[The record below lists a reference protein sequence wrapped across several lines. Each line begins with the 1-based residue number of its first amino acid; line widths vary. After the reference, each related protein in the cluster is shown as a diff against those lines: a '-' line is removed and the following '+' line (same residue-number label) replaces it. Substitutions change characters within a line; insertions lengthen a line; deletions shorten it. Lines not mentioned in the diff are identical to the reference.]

1 VSFFKIGVD
10 LNGMSASE
18 YLPLYQSF
26 TNRTHIRN
34 GRRFDQSEISQ
45 IIEKNICCGVIL
57 SDFDTIKKYTLR
69 RIYRVIVQYKAVC
82 AVDIV

>member
-1 VSFFKIGVD
+1 MSFFKIGVD

-18 YLPLYQSF
+18 YLPLYQYV

-45 IIEKNICCGVIL
+45 IVEKNICCSVIL
-57 SDFDTIKKYTLR
+57 SGFDTIKKYTSNG
-69 RIYRVIVQYKAVC
+69 IYRVTV
-82 AVDIV
+82 

>member
-1 VSFFKIGVD
+1 MSTKFTLLYKTVKNIGTDV
-10 LNGMSASE
+10 A
-18 YLPLYQSF
+18 LYQSF

-57 SDFDTIKKYTLR
+57 SDFDTIKKYTSNG
-69 RIYRVIVQYKAVC
+69 IYRVTV
-82 AVDIV
+82 